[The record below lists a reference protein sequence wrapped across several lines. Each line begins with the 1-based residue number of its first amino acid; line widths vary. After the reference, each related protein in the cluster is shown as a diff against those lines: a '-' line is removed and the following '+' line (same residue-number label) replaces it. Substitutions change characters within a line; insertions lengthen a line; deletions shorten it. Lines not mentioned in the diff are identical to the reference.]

1 MHYGSV
7 GAGSPPN
14 LMAELFNSMAKV
26 RTVHVPYKG
35 GAGSSGHMDLELF
48 RVMAGIDLIMVH
60 YKGAGAATIDLLGG
74 PSRSPTSRF
83 RLRFLTSDDVKKH
96 FLNNAMEIDYRDHR
110 ENNSKRSVLIE
121 RSSPEP
127 QRTAWRHGG
136 WRSAP
141 GNSVKPVPVAAS
153 RPIARGR

>member
-26 RTVHVPYKG
+26 RTMHVPYKG
-35 GAGSSGHMDLELF
+35 GAGSSGHMALELF

-74 PSRSPTSRF
+74 AVQISNVTIQAAVSHLGRREETFSQQRDGNRLPGPSG
-83 RLRFLTSDDVKKH
+83 K
-96 FLNNAMEIDYRDHR
+96 
-110 ENNSKRSVLIE
+110 
-121 RSSPEP
+121 
-127 QRTAWRHGG
+127 
-136 WRSAP
+136 
-141 GNSVKPVPVAAS
+141 
-153 RPIARGR
+153 